1 MPLVVR
7 LCFDMLA
14 VPCHRPCILGH
25 PITPTPILYSAHTAP
40 LRFFHP
46 TLSLGLVQVLFADTS
61 GFTALTERLAV
72 KKDGAEEMCDIIN
85 RFFTRLIAIAEGYV
99 RFLLLL
105 VQVTRKLAGASSS
118 SQPQSHNA
126 SVTPTVWHRTPSH
139 RPHRVAPAKSS
150 GLWLHRTRPQ
160 FPDAAVV
167 FALTWR

>member
-1 MPLVVR
+1 
-7 LCFDMLA
+7 
-14 VPCHRPCILGH
+14 
-25 PITPTPILYSAHTAP
+25 
-40 LRFFHP
+40 
-46 TLSLGLVQVLFADTS
+46 VQVLFADTS

-99 RFLLLL
+99 RFLLTQACRRIFLC
-105 VQVTRKLAGASSS
+105 K
-118 SQPQSHNA
+118 QPQSHNA

-150 GLWLHRTRPQ
+150 GLWLHRTPPQ
-160 FPDAAVV
+160 FPDAAMV